1 MRGTKRRSVILRRPW
16 GRRGTAVVQV
26 AVCATVLVGFGA
38 LAVDVG
44 YLCCTQ
50 AELQR
55 TADAAAMAAAGELA
69 NYADG
74 DPLVRARQA
83 AQDLAARNTVL
94 GTGIL
99 LDPGADLTFG
109 RAVWDGTRYSF
120 TPTEVLSNAVRVRA
134 RRTADSPNGAVPLF
148 FANVFGQ
155 SRKNMSAEATAIL
168 TPRDVVFVLDLSG
181 SHRYDSCLRSYKRI
195 TIANRDVWESL
206 WDSALAQSL
215 GVLRPTENGEPT
227 GPYIGNMCLWGAKD
241 TNASWNFASDPGLVR
256 LPKTGTWTLTGSYL
270 SQTLSA
276 KGFGSYTSA
285 EVSAVNTTPSSYKS
299 GDGATL
305 YYRRRVR
312 VALGLDRWKSGKAG
326 GQTGGN
332 GDNYIDASEI
342 ASMVPYPSSSSNPA
356 TLCKQVGGNW
366 DSFIDYVANSGSSM
380 CQYAPDSEYWGDPG
394 LQYRFGLK
402 TFTDFLQVQEAGD
415 STSPGLAGAPE
426 QPMGAVA
433 DATKTAIEIIRG
445 LEGNDLIGLA
455 SYGTIGYGP
464 ADKPNH
470 MSWLTDDF
478 EGVTIKV
485 NKLQA
490 RMWTD
495 YTNIAQGINKGLDV
509 LMNSP
514 VSPERIHA
522 AKIMIL
528 LTDGNANQTLAT
540 PASDTGGHS
549 PYYNPTQAKA
559 DAVARATAIA
569 AQGVQIYTI
578 SVGITADQELMEQI
592 AAIGH
597 GDHFHAEGSVESYR
611 QQLETI
617 FEKLGGE
624 RPVQLIQ

>member
-1 MRGTKRRSVILRRPW
+1 V
-16 GRRGTAVVQV
+16 VVQV
-26 AVCATVLVGFGA
+26 AVCAAVLVGFGA

-44 YLCCTQ
+44 YLYCTQ

-155 SRKNMSAEATAIL
+155 SRKDMSAEATAIL

-215 GVLRPTENGEPT
+215 GVPRPTENGEPA
-227 GPYIGNMCLWGAKD
+227 GPYIGNMRLWGAKD
-241 TNASWNFASDPGLVR
+241 TNASWNFANDPGLVR
-256 LPKTGTWTLTGSYL
+256 LPKTGTWTLTGAYL

-276 KGFGSYTSA
+276 KGFGSYVSA

-342 ASMVPYPSSSSNPA
+342 APMVPYPSSSSNPD

-366 DSFIDYVANSGSSM
+366 DSFVDYVANSGSSM

-445 LEGNDLIGLA
+445 LDGNDMIGLA

-464 ADKPNH
+464 GDKPNH

-478 EGVTIKV
+478 DGVTIKV

-514 VSPERIHA
+514 VSSERAHA
-522 AKIMIL
+522 AKVMIL

-569 AQGVQIYTI
+569 AQGVQIFTI
-578 SVGITADQELMEQI
+578 SVGITADQALMEQI

-597 GDHFHAEGSVESYR
+597 GEHFHAEGSVESYR